1 MKYEI
6 YSEKFKLFVVEYM
19 YKNYLSNVEA
29 TIKFG
34 IPSTSTVAGWERIQ
48 REEGVN
54 RFMKNNRG
62 RKRNNG
68 SNNRTKT

>member
-34 IPSTSTVAGWERIQ
+34 IPSTSTVAGWERI
-48 REEGVN
+48 
-54 RFMKNNRG
+54 
-62 RKRNNG
+62 
-68 SNNRTKT
+68 